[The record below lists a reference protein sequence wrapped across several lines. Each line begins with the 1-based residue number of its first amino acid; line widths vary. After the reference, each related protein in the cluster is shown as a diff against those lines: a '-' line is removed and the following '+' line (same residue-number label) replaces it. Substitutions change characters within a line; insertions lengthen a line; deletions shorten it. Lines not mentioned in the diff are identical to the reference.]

1 MTLGRIVLAALALGL
16 CSGMASTAQAAQLD
30 FDLSDKA
37 ARIDYR
43 FDVTDTG
50 LKADVGLLHH
60 KDDGDLLYAGIVL
73 VGDAAQAEEA
83 FTAGLGLRVAALD
96 ANAAGDGAALAIGG
110 FLRYVFPDYNRFA
123 LGGDAYIA
131 PSVTSFGDVERYY
144 EVSLRGEYRLTKN
157 AGLYVGA
164 REVKGDFGTG
174 YATID
179 DGLYVGISLEF

>member
-16 CSGMASTAQAAQLD
+16 ASGMVPAAEAAQLD

-37 ARIDYR
+37 VRVDYR

-50 LKADVGLLHH
+50 LTADVGVLHH
-60 KDDGDLLYAGIVL
+60 KDDGDMLYAGIVL
-73 VGDAAQAEEA
+73 VGDAGQSAEP
-83 FTAGLGLRVAALD
+83 FTAGLGLRASALD

-110 FLRYVFPDYNRFA
+110 FIRYVFPDYNRFA

-131 PSVTSFGDVERYY
+131 PSVTSFGDLERYY
-144 EVSLRGEYRLTKN
+144 EVSVRGEYRLTKN
-157 AGLYVGA
+157 AGVYVGA
-164 REVKGDFGTG
+164 REVKGDFGPG

-179 DGLYVGISLEF
+179 DGLHVGISLEF

>member
-1 MTLGRIVLAALALGL
+1 MTLGRIVLAAFALGFV
-16 CSGMASTAQAAQLD
+16 SGMAPTAQAAQLD
-30 FDLSDKA
+30 FDLSDKS

-43 FDVTDTG
+43 FDLTETG
-50 LKADVGLLHH
+50 LSADLGLLHH

-73 VGDAAQAEEA
+73 VGDAGESAEP
-83 FTAGLGLRVAALD
+83 FTAGLGLRGAALD

-123 LGGDAYIA
+123 IGGEAYIA
-131 PSVTSFGDVERYY
+131 PAVTSFGDVERYY
-144 EVSLRGEYRLTKN
+144 EISVNGEYRLTKN

-179 DGLYVGISLEF
+179 DGLFVGISLDF